1 MNTGVFKNYSIVEF
15 DTPVFELKKALMYK
29 FGEESKLNYD
39 LYDQG
44 GELLSLNYDLTA
56 FFARYMASHNL
67 TSLKRYHIGKVDRLS
82 SDEKGK
88 FYNS

>member
-39 LYDQG
+39 LNDQG
-44 GELLSLNYDLTA
+44 GELLSLRYD
-56 FFARYMASHNL
+56 
-67 TSLKRYHIGKVDRLS
+67 
-82 SDEKGK
+82 
-88 FYNS
+88 